1 MDLRQKK
8 KCPLK
13 KPSAELKQKNRAKKR
28 KIIDFMPGHAE
39 KNYGNVLTFR
49 TLQLMVDAFHE
60 GA

>member
-1 MDLRQKK
+1 MSTKK
-8 KCPLK
+8 SL
-13 KPSAELKQKNRAKKR
+13 LQKQKNKAKKK

-60 GA
+60 GT